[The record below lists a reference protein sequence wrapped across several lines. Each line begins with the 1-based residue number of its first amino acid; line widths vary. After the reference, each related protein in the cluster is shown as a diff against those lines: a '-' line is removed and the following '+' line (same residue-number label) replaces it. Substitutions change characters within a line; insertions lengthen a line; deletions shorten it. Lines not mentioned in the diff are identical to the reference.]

1 MRQSVR
7 YTLLVLVAST
17 LLAAC
22 ASGGP
27 QVGHTV
33 TLCCPGNYQAY
44 RAYGIELQD
53 MPGFLSDY
61 MVAEFDAALQDKG
74 LVRNDR
80 LNDLVVTLSY
90 RHVNLNPEQEEIDP
104 FERRI
109 EEEQMLRYIA
119 NIVVEMRETD
129 TGREVWAGRIN
140 RIHTVLP
147 GEYMHE
153 QGARPEIRDAFTQML
168 ESYPAL

>member
-1 MRQSVR
+1 MYQACR
-7 YTLLVLVAST
+7 YTLLALMAVT

-33 TLCCPGNYQAY
+33 TLCCPGNYQTY
-44 RAYGIELQD
+44 RAYGIELQE
-53 MPGFLSDY
+53 MPGFLSEY

-90 RHVNLNPEQEEIDP
+90 QHVNLNPDQEDIDP

-109 EEEQMLRYIA
+109 EEEQMLRYVA

-153 QGARPEIRDAFTQML
+153 EGARPEIRDAFTQML

>member
-1 MRQSVR
+1 MRQSIR
-7 YTLLVLVAST
+7 QIIFMLVACA

-22 ASGGP
+22 ASGGR

-33 TLCCPGNYQAY
+33 TLCCPGDYNAY
-44 RAYGIELQD
+44 RAYGVELQD

-61 MVAEFDAALQDKG
+61 MVAEFDAAFQDKG

-90 RHVNLNPEQEEIDP
+90 RHVNLDPEQEEIDP

-109 EEEQMLRYIA
+109 EEDQMLRYVA
-119 NIVVEMRETD
+119 NIVVEMRETE

-153 QGARPEIRDAFTQML
+153 AGARPEIRNAFAQML

>member
-1 MRQSVR
+1 MRQTVR
-7 YTLLVLVAST
+7 QTLLMLVAGS

-22 ASGGP
+22 ATGGP

-33 TLCCPGNYQAY
+33 TLCCPGNYAEY
-44 RAYGIELQD
+44 RAYGLDVQD

-90 RHVNLNPEQEEIDP
+90 RHVNLNPEQEEVDP

-109 EEEQMLRYIA
+109 EEEQMLRYVA

-129 TGREVWAGRIN
+129 TGRDVWAGRIN

-153 QGARPEIRDAFTQML
+153 EGARPEIRNAFTQML

>member
-1 MRQSVR
+1 MRQILR
-7 YTLLVLVAST
+7 QTLLMMVAGL

-22 ASGGP
+22 VSGGP

-33 TLCCPGNYQAY
+33 TLCCPGNYDNY
-44 RAYGIELQD
+44 RAYGLVLRD

-61 MVAEFDAALQDKG
+61 MVAEFDTALQEKG

-80 LNDLVVTLSY
+80 LNDLTVTMSY

-109 EEEQMLRYIA
+109 EGEPMLRYVA
-119 NIVVEMRETD
+119 NIVVEMRESD
-129 TGREVWAGRIN
+129 TGREVWAGRIS

-153 QGARPEIRDAFTQML
+153 DGARPEISHAFTEML